1 VPESTPSPSA
11 ALPPVLLVH
20 GIGSSFA
27 HNWQRTGWVDILG
40 LDDRTAVGYE
50 LPGHGNSTTP
60 LDGDAAVRE
69 LTDVVTGHGVVD
81 AVGFSAGAML
91 LARVAVAVPG
101 AFRRLVLLG
110 IGDAS
115 WRAGEA
121 PNGEAVGG
129 AGDLV
134 AALESDSED
143 EDPRVRIFQRLAR
156 SAGND
161 PARVA
166 GYLRSAPSVPAP
178 DQLAAVTCPT
188 LIVLGERDPI
198 GPADRLAAAFGH
210 GQVFALPGVDHMATT
225 TDVRCQ
231 DRVSRFLAG

>member
-1 VPESTPSPSA
+1 MPNST
-11 ALPPVLLVH
+11 LPPVLLVH
-20 GIGSSFA
+20 GIGSSFE

-50 LPGHGNSTTP
+50 LPGHGGSTTP

-69 LTDVVTGHGVVD
+69 LTELVASHGLVD

-91 LARVAVAVPG
+91 LARVAAAAPG

-110 IGDAS
+110 IGDHS
-115 WRAGEA
+115 WGAGEA
-121 PNGEAVGG
+121 RDSG
-129 AGDLV
+129 ALDLA
-134 AALESDSED
+134 AALESDTEH

-161 PARVA
+161 PVHVA
-166 GYLRSAPSVPAP
+166 GYLRTAPSLPPP

-188 LIVLGERDPI
+188 LIVVGERDAV
-198 GPADRLAAAFGH
+198 GPADRLAAAFADARA
-210 GQVFALPGVDHMATT
+210 VVLPGVDHMATT

-231 DRVSRFLAG
+231 DRVSRFLADNG

>member
-1 VPESTPSPSA
+1 MPPSAPSA
-11 ALPPVLLVH
+11 ALPTVLLVH

-40 LDDRTAVGYE
+40 LDDRTALGYE
-50 LPGHGNSTTP
+50 LPGHGDSTTP

-69 LTDVVTGHGVVD
+69 LTELVTGHGEVD

-101 AFRRLVLLG
+101 AFRRLALLG
-110 IGDAS
+110 IGDGI
-115 WRAGEA
+115 WRAGKETGDESA
-121 PNGEAVGG
+121 GGVLDLAV
-129 AGDLV
+129 
-134 AALESDSED
+134 ALESDTEH

-166 GYLRSAPSVPAP
+166 GYLRSAPSAP
-178 DQLAAVTCPT
+178 SADQLAAVTCPT
-188 LIVLGERDPI
+188 LIVVGERDPI
-198 GPADRLAAAFGH
+198 GPADRLAAAFGDARA
-210 GQVFALPGVDHMATT
+210 VVLPGVDHMATT

-231 DRVSRFLAG
+231 DRVSRFLAS